1 MHHLTSLS
9 GKLKMLKMI
18 RVLGALFWPHLAKA
32 TTEGGGGG
40 GIVGGIVLTGSFE
53 FFQELLI
60 I

>member
-40 GIVGGIVLTGSFE
+40 IVGGIVLTGSFE

>member
-40 GIVGGIVLTGSFE
+40 LLGGLF
-53 FFQELLI
+53 
-60 I
+60 

>member
-40 GIVGGIVLTGSFE
+40 GIVLTGSFE